1 MSDIFNYWQPTVWS
15 PPPYWA
21 GPDPYA
27 ASNANMAS
35 NIAAQQSN
43 QAAVNQASN
52 TPVYTSP
59 VGFGDYNYGTVQSYP
74 SFGEAQNYGGQND
87 PFSGGYSPYQ
97 QSAPQQQPASGT
109 TPAYVGG
116 EWRAMQDLTPEQQYQ
131 WSQQN
136 GIPMPPPD
144 AGPSYWGGN
153 NYPDIKGM
161 VPPQPQQQYNPYG
174 NFEDR
179 WGDSGGQ
186 YAPPAAR
193 PGSGPDGGWE
203 RYFND
208 VTSQPPQPEPQA
220 WRPAPGS
227 WQERALGINWGSERD
242 QLARQMQQIPQIPS
256 QPTANQGYN
265 PGMENWFANPGMNQ
279 FNPNIYQQQLEQI
292 LRGIDQG
299 TGQQN
304 LDPNW
309 LVPGGAGP
317 GGKSYDQSNNVGN
330 STAGG

>member
-1 MSDIFNYWQPTVWS
+1 MSDIFNYWQPTVFV

-27 ASNANMAS
+27 ASNANMAA

-59 VGFGDYNYGTVQSYP
+59 VGFEDYNYGTVQSYP

-97 QSAPQQQPASGT
+97 QSAPQQQQPSGS
-109 TPAYVGG
+109 PSAYVGG
-116 EWRAMQDLTPEQQYQ
+116 QWRAMQDLTPEQQYQ
-131 WSQQN
+131 WTQQN

-208 VTSQPPQPEPQA
+208 VTSQPPQPEPQV

-227 WQERALGINWGSERD
+227 WQERALGPNWSPEGQGGIGSDATRD
-242 QLARQMQQIPQIPS
+242 RMAWTLAQQSPYATPYQPPS
-256 QPTANQGYN
+256 NGPYPNQGYN

-279 FNPNIYQQQLEQI
+279 FNPNI
-292 LRGIDQG
+292 
-299 TGQQN
+299 
-304 LDPNW
+304 
-309 LVPGGAGP
+309 
-317 GGKSYDQSNNVGN
+317 
-330 STAGG
+330 